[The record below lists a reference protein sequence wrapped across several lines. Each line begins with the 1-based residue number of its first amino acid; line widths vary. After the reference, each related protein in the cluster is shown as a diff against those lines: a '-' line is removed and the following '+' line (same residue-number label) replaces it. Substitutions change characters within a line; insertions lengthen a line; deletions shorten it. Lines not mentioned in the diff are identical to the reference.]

1 MKQNIMRHATIKF
14 TLYIGV
20 VLFLVACGKSKQAE
34 IAEKLP
40 KVKDELLIAKLDSL
54 SKRRPKEFYTKI
66 SSKYSDKELKV
77 SFKTSIRMRADSALN
92 ALITFARFPIYNS
105 IVTPDTLTIVD
116 KRNNC
121 YIKEGMSYLK
131 STFNI
136 DFEHKNIEEFLLGLP
151 VGWDPNE
158 KYHQINDPYNYVIS
172 SHNKRSLRKSSKD
185 DSGDVYIRYFLSND
199 AEQLKRIIIDSPA
212 DTTSIVVNYFS
223 YEMVNGYSVPLD
235 SDITVYT
242 PRDTIYIDLKY
253 TKSTIN
259 EPSELFLVIPE
270 NYTRC
275 E

>member
-1 MKQNIMRHATIKF
+1 MRPAIIKYIAF
-14 TLYIGV
+14 TGV
-20 VLFLVACGKSKQAE
+20 LLLVASCGKSRHAE

-40 KVKDELLIAKLDSL
+40 KVKDEVLIAKLDSL
-54 SKRRPKEFYTKI
+54 SKRRPAHFYTKI
-66 SSKYSDKELKV
+66 ASRYSDKELKI

-92 ALITFARFPIYNS
+92 ALITFARIPIYNTM
-105 IVTPDTLTIVD
+105 VTPDTLTIVD
-116 KRNNC
+116 KRGDC
-121 YIKEGMSYLK
+121 YIQEGMSYLK
-131 STFNI
+131 KTFNI

-151 VGWDPNE
+151 VGWDINE

-172 SHNKRSLRKSSKD
+172 SHNKRSLRKSDKD

-199 AEQLKRIIIDSPA
+199 TEQLKRIIIDSPV
-212 DTTSIVVNYFS
+212 DTTSIMVNYFS
-223 YEMVNGYSVPLD
+223 YELVNGYSVPLD
-235 SDITVYT
+235 SDITVFT

-270 NYTRC
+270 NYIRC

>member
-1 MKQNIMRHATIKF
+1 MRHATIKF

-54 SKRRPKEFYTKI
+54 SKRRPKDFYTKI

-105 IVTPDTLTIVD
+105 MVTPDTLTIVD

>member
-40 KVKDELLIAKLDSL
+40 KVKDEMLIAKLDSL
-54 SKRRPKEFYTKI
+54 SKRRPQHFYTKI
-66 SSKYSDKELKV
+66 ASKYSDKELKV

-105 IVTPDTLTIVD
+105 MVTPDTLTIVD

-121 YIKEGMSYLK
+121 YVQEGMSYLK
-131 STFNI
+131 NTFNI

-151 VGWDPNE
+151 VGWDSDE
-158 KYHQINDPYNYVIS
+158 RYHQINDPYNYVIS
-172 SHNKRSLRKSSKD
+172 SHNKRSLRKSDKD

-212 DTTSIVVNYFS
+212 DTTSIIVNYFS
-223 YEMVNGYSVPLD
+223 YELVNGYSVPLD

-253 TKSTIN
+253 TKSAIN